1 MLYFNMT
8 LDHRAGLPD
17 YLIRL
22 QGSGRISFTKADAK
36 QALQISDGALLK
48 SAARLRRKHM
58 LLNPRHGFY
67 VAVPPQY
74 HSWGAPPPNWYIDDL
89 MRHEGRPYYV
99 GLLKAAE
106 LHGATHHAVME
117 FQVMTDKQFSKIR
130 AGRSFIAFYFRKD
143 VLPVLSAVESRKTD
157 TGSMKISSVELTAL
171 DLIRYVH
178 AAGGIDTVAT
188 ALSDLGEKI
197 DGEKLAATA
206 AHFERATVQRLGYLL
221 DNLGYSAVTEPLY
234 KSLFAQHGVPWVKFD
249 PARRKNRITSEE
261 FAEKNQRWRVA
272 VQHLPEID
280 E

>member
-1 MLYFNMT
+1 
-8 LDHRAGLPD
+8 
-17 YLIRL
+17 
-22 QGSGRISFTKADAK
+22 
-36 QALQISDGALLK
+36 
-48 SAARLRRKHM
+48 M

-74 HSWGAPPPNWYIDDL
+74 HSWAAPPPNWYIDDL

-106 LHGATHHAVME
+106 FHGATHHAVME
-117 FQVMTDKQFSKIR
+117 FQVMTDRQLPRIR

-143 VLPVLSAVESRKTD
+143 LQPVLSAVESRKTD

-171 DLIRYVH
+171 DLIRYAH

-188 ALSDLGEKI
+188 ALTDLGEKI
-197 DGEKLAATA
+197 DGEKLAAIA
-206 AHFERATVQRLGYLL
+206 VHFERATVQRLGYLL
-221 DNLGYSAVTEPLY
+221 DHLGYSAATEPLH
-234 KSLFAQHGVPWVKFD
+234 KSLFAQPSVPWVKLD
-249 PARRKNRITSEE
+249 PARRKNRIASEE
-261 FAEKNQRWRVA
+261 LAEKNQRWRVA

>member
-1 MLYFNMT
+1 MLDLNMMADSRT
-8 LDHRAGLPD
+8 SFSD

-22 QGSGRISFTKADAK
+22 QASGRHSFTRAEAR
-36 QALQISDGALLK
+36 QALRISDAALLK
-48 SAARLRRKHM
+48 AAARLRRKHM

-106 LHGATHHAVME
+106 FHGATHHAVME
-117 FQVMTDKQFSKIR
+117 FQVMTDRQLPRIR

-143 VLPVLSAVESRKTD
+143 LQPVLSAVESRKTD
-157 TGSMKISSVELTAL
+157 TGSMKISSVELTAI
-171 DLIRYVH
+171 DLIRYAH
-178 AAGGIDTVAT
+178 AAGGLDTVAT
-188 ALSDLGEKI
+188 ALNDLGEKI

-206 AHFERATVQRLGYLL
+206 VHFERATVQRLGYLL
-221 DNLGYSAVTEPLY
+221 DHLGYSAVTEPLH
-234 KSLFAQHGVPWVKFD
+234 KNLFAQPGVSWVKLD
-249 PARRKNRITSEE
+249 PARRKNRIASEE
-261 FAEKNQRWRVA
+261 LAEKNQRWRVA

>member
-1 MLYFNMT
+1 MMVDSRTSFS
-8 LDHRAGLPD
+8 D

-22 QGSGRISFTKADAK
+22 QASGRHSFTRAEAR
-36 QALQISDGALLK
+36 QALRISDAALLK
-48 SAARLRRKHM
+48 AAARLRRKHM
-58 LLNPRHGFY
+58 LVNPRHGFY

-106 LHGATHHAVME
+106 FHGATHHAVME
-117 FQVMTDKQFSKIR
+117 FQVMTDRQLPRIR

-143 VLPVLSAVESRKTD
+143 LQPVLSAVESCKTD
-157 TGSMKISSVELTAL
+157 TGSMKISSVELTAI
-171 DLIRYVH
+171 DLIRYAH
-178 AAGGIDTVAT
+178 AAGGLDTVAT
-188 ALSDLGEKI
+188 ALNDLGEKI

-206 AHFERATVQRLGYLL
+206 VYFERATVQRLGYLL
-221 DNLGYSAVTEPLY
+221 DHLGYSAVTEPLH
-234 KSLFAQHGVPWVKFD
+234 KNLFAQPSVSWVKLD
-249 PARRKNRITSEE
+249 PARRKNRIASEE
-261 FAEKNQRWRVA
+261 LAEKNQRWRVA